1 MSNEKLERKPFK
13 HDDDDVA
20 DVCDNA
26 DDSVANAD
34 DDVIADVGAF
44 YANATWR
51 GNFQAT

>member
-1 MSNEKLERKPFK
+1 M
-13 HDDDDVA
+13 A

-26 DDSVANAD
+26 DDSVANADD

>member
-1 MSNEKLERKPFK
+1 MMPFE

-20 DVCDNA
+20 DVGDNA
-26 DDSVANAD
+26 DD